1 MHTPQ
6 TEAYVFQTYKL
17 EGREGAQYAWPTGLV
32 NCKSKQE
39 ALMRLYQVRSGLTDD
54 VGASVFRFYVGE
66 DGAPRTETLEEW
78 GRWLWCR
85 HEKPRRSG
93 VK

>member
-6 TEAYVFQTYKL
+6 NEAYVFQAYKM

-32 NCKSKQE
+32 SCKSKQE
-39 ALMRLYQVRSGLTDD
+39 ALMRLYQVKSGLTDD

-66 DGAPRTETLEEW
+66 DGAPRTETLEEV
-78 GRWLWCR
+78 GR
-85 HEKPRRSG
+85 
-93 VK
+93 VAVVQA